1 MKNINTNTD
10 ATAETSAQTATAASG
25 PPPPF
30 KPFEVITP
38 GANSESQVKTV
49 MFNIPMSFRVGSD
62 ATDER
67 ICKIVIE
74 RARLN
79 IGQSAKF
86 INYLSEILLMHRYD
100 DALFVQETAAFFMQL
115 ADETEGYCE
124 VIEMIEMFEPG
135 SRKDFADQ
143 FKE

>member
-1 MKNINTNTD
+1 MNNKVETNTD
-10 ATAETSAQTATAASG
+10 ATAETSAQTATAA
-25 PPPPF
+25 PPTF

-49 MFNIPMSFRVGSD
+49 MFSIPMSFQVGSD

-74 RARLN
+74 RARMN

-135 SRKDFADQ
+135 SRKDFAEQ